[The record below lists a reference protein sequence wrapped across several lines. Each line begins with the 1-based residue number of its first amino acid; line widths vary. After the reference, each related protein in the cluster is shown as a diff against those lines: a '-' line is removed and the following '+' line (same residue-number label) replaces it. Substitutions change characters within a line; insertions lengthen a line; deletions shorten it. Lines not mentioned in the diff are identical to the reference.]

1 MVEEHAPF
9 FDLRRA
15 RTGWPSATRS
25 IGPALR
31 DLLAGT
37 YRGARRSQ
45 QGHEGLDALEVTLA
59 ADVLTFTRN

>member
-1 MVEEHAPF
+1 MVEEHAPL
-9 FDLRRA
+9 FDLSA
-15 RTGWPSATRS
+15 RDRLAERHTLD
-25 IGPALR
+25 GPALR

-59 ADVLTFTRN
+59 ADVLTFRRR